1 MLIPNLTIAAR
12 RAAARLI
19 SIACLFG
26 GALLSPAAGPSAAET
41 APGADREAVAFVRDL
56 LAQRP
61 ATEVM
66 IHGVFHIRHPDGRR
80 TQVPIRYLVRLGGE
94 EWQSIYATERTAF
107 LGPEELVVT
116 HRINQPNQ
124 YHFKQVNLDGSRTN
138 TMTLTGSEAV
148 VSFAG
153 SDFWLTDLG
162 LEFLHWPDQ
171 RLVRDAKI
179 TMRWGRPMKVV
190 ESRNPRPAAGG
201 YSRVVSWIDSE
212 LGSVVRAEAYD
223 VNGKRFKIFELKS
236 FKKVNGRWHVKD
248 MEIRNDA
255 RDSRTG
261 LEFEFEESA

>member
-1 MLIPNLTIAAR
+1 MRLSNLSIAAR
-12 RAAARLI
+12 RAAGRFMA
-19 SIACLFG
+19 IACLFG
-26 GALLSPAAGPSAAET
+26 AALPLLAASHPPAET
-41 APGADREAVAFVRDL
+41 APPADREAAAFVHDL

-61 ATEVM
+61 AADVR
-66 IHGVFHIRHPDGRR
+66 IDGVFHIRHPDGRR
-80 TQVPIRYLVRLGGE
+80 TRVPIRYLVRLGGE

-107 LGPEELVVT
+107 MGPEELVVT
-116 HRINQPNQ
+116 HRVNQPNQ
-124 YHFKQVNLDGSRTN
+124 YHLRQVNLDGSRTN

-236 FKKVNGRWHVKD
+236 FKKVNGRWHVQD

-255 RDSRTG
+255 RDSRTR
-261 LEFEFEESA
+261 LEFKFQESA